1 MLRQPLEDGYVN
13 ISRAFGSVTYPSNF
27 ILLASMNP
35 CPCGYSGVPERC
47 NCTQGDVTRYLSRI
61 SGPLIDRID
70 ICSEAPAVD
79 YEDLDGVNAS
89 ENSGAIKARVLA
101 AHQIQRQRYKNDNIR
116 FNASLSPS
124 MIEKHC
130 ALGME
135 ERKILKQ
142 AFDALKLSGRAY
154 HKILKVA
161 RTIADL
167 EASAKIKTAHLAEAI
182 GYRSLD
188 RKYWN

>member
-1 MLRQPLEDGYVN
+1 
-13 ISRAFGSVTYPSNF
+13 
-27 ILLASMNP
+27 
-35 CPCGYSGVPERC
+35 
-47 NCTQGDVTRYLSRI
+47 LSRI

-70 ICSEAPAVD
+70 ICAEAPAVD
-79 YEDLDGVNAS
+79 YEDLGGNSAA
-89 ENSGAIKARVLA
+89 ENSGAIKKRVLA
-101 AHQIQRQRYKNDNIR
+101 AHKIQRTRYKSENIR
-116 FNASLSPS
+116 FNAALSPS
-124 MIEKHC
+124 MIEKYC
-130 ALGME
+130 ALGAE